1 MIWNVTAVHPT
12 KNHNVAS
19 TRCACR
25 ANLLFR
31 LHRASWW
38 ASAKNAVIALMLS
51 HFLLLLTRSTA
62 TYKKSSCRTSCRRP
76 ALRCTKQSHAPKMN
90 TCGQSLLLD
99 SSCPRLFTCRLHRTC
114 RTTSVCCLM
123 RELTTGAA
131 SLLSLQTMST
141 LSVRGQHLI
150 V

>member
-1 MIWNVTAVHPT
+1 MIWNATAVHPT
-12 KNHNVAS
+12 KSHNVAS

-31 LHRASWW
+31 LPRASWW

-62 TYKKSSCRTSCRRP
+62 TYKKSSCRTFCQRP
-76 ALRCTKQSHAPKMN
+76 ARQCTRQSHALKTN
-90 TCGQSLLLD
+90 TCGQSLWLD
-99 SSCPRLFTCRLHRTC
+99 SSCPRLFTCRLHQTC
-114 RTTSVCCLM
+114 RTTSEYCSM
-123 RELTTGAA
+123 QALTTGAA
-131 SLLSLQTMST
+131 SLLSLQTMSI
-141 LSVRGQHLI
+141 LSVHGQHLI